1 MRARRA
7 RERIDSYAANP
18 ARSSDNWSS
27 LDWRE
32 VGTSS
37 RGRTSPVGEP
47 MFTPADWSLP
57 SFRGSTATTES
68 GSTATA
74 RPQPERSRPAT
85 LEPQVRDP
93 FDSWPSDLW
102 LSTDDAPRRSAPRR
116 PFDTSHRNLSDILAS
131 PGEPYS
137 MPGLFDEPT
146 SLELLRERDT
156 LEWLF
161 SDSRSPAAAAPAELP
176 HGRPPSRGNPRR
188 DHAPSYVDPSDDTS
202 AVDPF
207 GWRRYPLRG
216 SLASASR
223 RENPDRDANRPN
235 ADGLEANSR
244 RRISRLLALRSMRG
258 GLVAERDPSPSRSP
272 TRTALPPALPP
283 DSDPSDS
290 LEREAR
296 AELPTSVGMRG
307 VFASSPRQLPMPR
320 DYPLPTAVR
329 RPAPAARP
337 AAAGDTAARTNPTSR
352 FNIDSFFEGP
362 FRATIQRSLELENQ
376 QRRALQ
382 PPERESGAPSLPPL
396 RFQRSRDERL
406 VSSTSYNEM
415 YGIDPCCSR
424 LCRAY
429 HALAKAQTLR
439 AARRRIHTHCI
450 HC

>member
-1 MRARRA
+1 MG
-7 RERIDSYAANP
+7 P
-18 ARSSDNWSS
+18 
-27 LDWRE
+27 
-32 VGTSS
+32 SS

-47 MFTPADWSLP
+47 LFTPADWSLP
-57 SFRGSTATTES
+57 SFRGSTATAES

-116 PFDTSHRNLSDILAS
+116 PFDSSHRALSDILAS
-131 PGEPYS
+131 PDEPYS
-137 MPGLFDEPT
+137 LPALFDESMSP
-146 SLELLRERDT
+146 ELLRERDT

-161 SDSRSPAAAAPAELP
+161 SDSRLPAAAAPAELP
-176 HGRPPSRGNPRR
+176 HGRPPSGGNPRR

-202 AVDPF
+202 PVDPF
-207 GWRRYPLRG
+207 GWRRYPLRR

-244 RRISRLLALRSMRG
+244 RRISRLLALRNLRG
-258 GLVAERDPSPSRSP
+258 DLGAERDPSPSRSP
-272 TRTALPPALPP
+272 TRTALPPARAPNN
-283 DSDPSDS
+283 DPSDS

-296 AELPTSVGMRG
+296 AELPSSIGMRG
-307 VFASSPRQLPMPR
+307 VFASSPRQLPMPS
-320 DYPLPTAVR
+320 DYPLPTATVR

-337 AAAGDTAARTNPTSR
+337 AASGDTAARTNPTSR
-352 FNIDSFFEGP
+352 FNIDSFFQGP

-396 RFQRSRDERL
+396 RFQRSRDEPL
-406 VSSTSYNEM
+406 VSFTSYNKVC
-415 YGIDPCCSR
+415 GIDLPVAAASTEHITPSR
-424 LCRAY
+424 E
-429 HALAKAQTLR
+429 LR
-439 AARRRIHTHCI
+439 PFERLGGGSIPIASIARWTS
-450 HC
+450 